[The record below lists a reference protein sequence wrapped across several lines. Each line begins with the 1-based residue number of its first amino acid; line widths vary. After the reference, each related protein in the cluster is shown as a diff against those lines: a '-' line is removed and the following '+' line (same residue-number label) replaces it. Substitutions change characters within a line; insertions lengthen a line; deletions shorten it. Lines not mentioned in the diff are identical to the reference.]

1 MGPRELRVSNS
12 SPPLTD
18 YSLAAQLP
26 LSNQHDYSQRCWY
39 PRNRQ
44 NALRGLHQAQA
55 PHDCDQ
61 DSIRSAKSYESI
73 NVLGMY
79 PLGTLRLVDH
89 VVDAEME
96 EPRRVLT
103 PPRSD
108 PMVHDLGGGDVCI
121 ALDIP
126 QFAPVGYD
134 LFQCSVNKF
143 DGVREMPHG
152 THFFWAAHPDA
163 THCRSGFFVVNT
175 KSQHRTHVGQWSKW
189 TDSFVPPIRAIR
201 RWQGQSVK
209 DSFYSLPSYY
219 NPPSDKPS
227 QRLQQAEKA
236 HSLASLWQD
245 MSNCISARL
254 LNRMLSDQELGDG
267 WNLHT
272 LDNPDGPFGK
282 LIVEDQRQ
290 PRPFLQA
297 HSLRFCFPRRTRG
310 MYFDASSYIVS
321 WLHQGPDDRWT
332 LTEDDIIGELQF
344 VYIMAAFLHNQSCA
358 QHWWLLVP
366 ILLRGRRL
374 HITRP
379 SLASRL
385 VSTIAAQLTHCSKSG
400 NESLLLKN
408 AHKTLHLRIAIANYR
423 RRSRD
428 RRRHR
433 DALQAQADA
442 ESLARANAED
452 KAAADLGQASINL
465 GWDPDAISVLDGH
478 GNSINKPNHN
488 QHKTRKKNKA
498 SLLNRFVRLEFPTLC
513 GIVLGRGQDCSQ
525 VSVVDE
531 NCRVSQVQEKHKPQI
546 VSSKSICKDQ
556 ASHETLPRIKKI
568 LSPSTECESQSHET
582 NSSLAKPS
590 HMFLE
595 PTELVSA
602 PVWAAS
608 PQ

>member
-1 MGPRELRVSNS
+1 MERGKLRVSNS
-12 SPPLTD
+12 SPPQTD
-18 YSLAAQLP
+18 YSLPAQLP
-26 LSNQHDYSQRCWY
+26 FSHQDDYSQRCWY

-44 NALRGLHQAQA
+44 NAIRGMYQAAQ
-55 PHDCDQ
+55 DFDR
-61 DSIRSAKSYESI
+61 DSIHSAKSYESI

-79 PLGTLRLVDH
+79 PYGTLRLVDH

-103 PPRSD
+103 PPSVSATD

-143 DGVREMPHG
+143 HGVRDIPHG

-175 KSQHRTHVGQWSKW
+175 KSQDRTHVGQWSKW

-209 DSFYSLPSYY
+209 DSFYSLPSYH
-219 NPPSDKPS
+219 NPPSDSLS
-227 QRLQQAEKA
+227 QRLYQADMA
-236 HSLASLWQD
+236 HSLAGLWQD

-272 LDNPDGPFGK
+272 LDNPDGPYTK
-282 LIVEDQRQ
+282 LVVEDQRQ
-290 PRPFLQA
+290 PKPFLQA
-297 HSLRFCFPRRTRG
+297 HSLRFCFPRRTPG
-310 MYFDASSYIVS
+310 TYLDASSYIVS

-332 LTEDDIIGELQF
+332 FTEEDIVGELQF

-374 HITRP
+374 HISRP

-385 VSTIAAQLTHCSKSG
+385 ISTIAAQLTHCSKSG
-400 NESLLLKN
+400 NESLLFKN
-408 AHKTLHLRIAIANYR
+408 AHRTLHLRIAIANYR

-428 RRRHR
+428 RRRRR

-442 ESLARANAED
+442 ED
-452 KAAADLGQASINL
+452 KAAADLHQASINL
-465 GWDPDAISVLDGH
+465 GWDPDDAPVLDGH
-478 GNSINKPNHN
+478 GNNIKNTNRS
-488 QHKTRKKNKA
+488 QGEKKDDKKKKKA
-498 SLLNRFVRLEFPTLC
+498 SLLNRLVKLELPIFC
-513 GIVLGRGQDCSQ
+513 GIALRRGQGYSQ

-531 NCRVSQVQEKHKPQI
+531 NCRISQSQEKHKQQPI
-546 VSSKSICKDQ
+546 VSTKCI
-556 ASHETLPRIKKI
+556 
-568 LSPSTECESQSHET
+568 
-582 NSSLAKPS
+582 
-590 HMFLE
+590 
-595 PTELVSA
+595 
-602 PVWAAS
+602 
-608 PQ
+608 